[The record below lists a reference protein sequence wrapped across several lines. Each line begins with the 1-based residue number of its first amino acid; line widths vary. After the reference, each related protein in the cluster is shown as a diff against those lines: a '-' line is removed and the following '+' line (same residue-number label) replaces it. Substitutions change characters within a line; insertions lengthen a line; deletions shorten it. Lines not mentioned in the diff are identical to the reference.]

1 MWAFFLSFMEFHG
14 NAHLIRNPKTKTM
27 KSWFAVWMLV
37 LAGNTVAQSVT
48 GDIIGKVMNFNDDKP
63 LPNARA
69 VVEDQDKKYYAMTDA
84 DGRFRISSVPVGK
97 YTMYIVYKADSLKG
111 IPVDVPIE
119 AYCNLGTILMNTNAV
134 QTMKAVPV
142 GTRIRLIYG
151 ELPVKELT
159 SKDLVHNANKFDIKT
174 LATSM
179 SSEIKV
185 DDDGQLMFRG
195 ARKGDMIYI
204 LDGIKSNEV
213 YSVPSCS
220 INRMM
225 VYTGGL
231 PAKYGDTLGGAIVV
245 ETKSYFDLYR
255 AYMSN
260 QE

>member
-1 MWAFFLSFMEFHG
+1 
-14 NAHLIRNPKTKTM
+14 M
-27 KSWFAVWMLV
+27 KSWFAVWMLI
-37 LAGNTVAQSVT
+37 LAGNTIAQSVT

-69 VVEDQDKKYYAMTDA
+69 VVEDQDKKYYALTDA

-97 YTMYIVYKADSLKG
+97 YTMYIVYKTDSLKG

-142 GTRIRLIYG
+142 GSGRIRLIYG

-159 SKDLVHNANKFDIKT
+159 QKDLIHNPNKFDIKT

-179 SSEIKV
+179 SSEIKM

-195 ARKGDMIYI
+195 ARKGDMIYV
-204 LDGIKSNEV
+204 LDGIKCNEV
-213 YSVPSCS
+213 YNVPSCS
-220 INRMM
+220 IGRMM

>member
-1 MWAFFLSFMEFHG
+1 MEFHES
-14 NAHLIRNPKTKTM
+14 AHLIRNPKTKTM

-37 LAGNTVAQSVT
+37 LAGNTIAQSVT

-97 YTMYIVYKADSLKG
+97 YTMYIVFKADSLKG

>member
-1 MWAFFLSFMEFHG
+1 
-14 NAHLIRNPKTKTM
+14 M
-27 KSWFAVWMLV
+27 KKWFAVWMLV
-37 LAGNTVAQSVT
+37 LAGNTIAQSVT

-63 LPNARA
+63 LANARA
-69 VVEDQDKKYYAMTDA
+69 IVEDQDKKYVATTGE
-84 DGRFRISSVPVGK
+84 DGRFRIPSVPVGK
-97 YTMYIVYKADSLKG
+97 YTMYIVYKTDSLKD
-111 IPVDVPIE
+111 ILVDVPIE

-134 QTMKAVPV
+134 QTMRAVPV
-142 GTRIRLIYG
+142 GNGRIRLVHG
-151 ELPVKELT
+151 ELPIKELT

-204 LDGIKSNEV
+204 LDGVKSNEV

-245 ETKSYFDLYR
+245 ETKGYFDLYR

>member
-1 MWAFFLSFMEFHG
+1 MEFHG
-14 NAHLIRNPKTKTM
+14 SAHLIRNPKTKAM
-27 KSWFAVWMLV
+27 KKWFAVWMLV
-37 LAGNTVAQSVT
+37 LAGNTIAQSVT

-119 AYCNLGTILMNTNAV
+119 AYCNLGTISMNTNAV

-260 QE
+260 QD